1 MADYSRKLRELLR
14 QHGCYLIRQGRGDHE
29 IWFSPIVN
37 RPFTVDGSIK
47 KRHMANAVLKQAGID
62 KFF

>member
-14 QHGCYLIRQGRGDHE
+14 QHGCYLIRQGKGDHE
-29 IWFSPIVN
+29 IWFSPLAN

-47 KRHMANAVLKQAGID
+47 KRHMANAVLKQAGLD
-62 KFF
+62 KIF